1 VPDNSFSDLLSGYIY
16 ALPPGVP
23 DHQERLFLAGK
34 IGGRRFIEKTK
45 PVCPDMYICTHT
57 HTHTHMHTLSLSLLS
72 LSRASLSRFSLSLLS
87 LLLSLFLSLM
97 YTYVYL
103 QFALTVCS
111 RLARVGLCRVTR
123 SGRVCDVHVAG
134 NSRRT
139 LALSLSLSLSHTHTH
154 TRIRITD
161 VHVAGVLRRI
171 VGGTWRRLLSLVFEA
186 ISNTLATR

>member
-1 VPDNSFSDLLSGYIY
+1 
-16 ALPPGVP
+16 
-23 DHQERLFLAGK
+23 
-34 IGGRRFIEKTK
+34 
-45 PVCPDMYICTHT
+45 
-57 HTHTHMHTLSLSLLS
+57 MHTLSLSLLS

-123 SGRVCDVHVAG
+123 AGRVC
-134 NSRRT
+134 
-139 LALSLSLSLSHTHTH
+139 
-154 TRIRITD
+154 D

-171 VGGTWRRLLSLVFEA
+171 VGGTWRRLPSLVFEA
-186 ISNTLATR
+186 ISHTLVAIR